1 MLRRLFNDP
10 NPGKNDDVMSALNP
24 DSLRVIGDAVLEP
37 SLIEAA
43 PEQVYQFERE
53 GYFVADRFDHSA
65 ERPVFN
71 MTIGLR
77 DTWSAAN
84 A

>member
-1 MLRRLFNDP
+1 
-10 NPGKNDDVMSALNP
+10 MSALNP

-37 SLIEAA
+37 SLTGAV

-53 GYFVADRFDHSA
+53 GYFVADRFDHSP